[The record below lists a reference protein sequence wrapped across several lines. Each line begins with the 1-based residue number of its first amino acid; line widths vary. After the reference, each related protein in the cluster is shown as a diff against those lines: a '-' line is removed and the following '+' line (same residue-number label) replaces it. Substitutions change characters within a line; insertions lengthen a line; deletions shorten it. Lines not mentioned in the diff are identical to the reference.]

1 MELVGGD
8 IKCPGPLLL
17 PWKETWVVPIGDVQL
32 GSSGVDIRLLK
43 QTVSEA
49 LSWAKITGNEVR
61 FIGMGDYVD
70 VASPSNR
77 AEIRGARLY
86 DSVQNMMDESAC
98 RMEEQFIGLMKKTA
112 GMWIGLLHGHHYW
125 DHEDGTTSDT
135 RIARALGAP
144 YLGTC
149 AMAKLL
155 FRDEAKHHLT
165 CTIWAHHGCNGGGVF
180 PTTPINKLYHIMQSF
195 DADVYFLGHMSKRPV
210 VKMQRLHMSENPPY
224 RLQMREKVLAGT
236 GAYVQG
242 YEQGSRDLKGLP
254 RGSYVELGMMT
265 PTSLGG
271 VTVKIKPTHKSDGR
285 ERKLEYAVEI

>member
-8 IKCPGPLLL
+8 IKLPGPLLL

-43 QTVSEA
+43 QTVSKA
-49 LSWAKITGNEVR
+49 LTWADVTGNEVR
-61 FIGMGDYVD
+61 FIGMGDAID

-98 RMEEQFIGLMKKTA
+98 RLEEQFINLMKGTEGK
-112 GMWIGLLHGHHYW
+112 WIGMLHGHHYW

-135 RIARALGAP
+135 RIAKALGAP

-155 FRDEAKHHLT
+155 FRDNAKHHLT
-165 CTIWAHHGCNGGGVF
+165 CTIWAHHGCGAGMM
-180 PTTPINKLYHIMQSF
+180 PTTPINKLYHVMQSF
-195 DADVYFLGHMSKRPV
+195 DADIYLLGHQTKRPAA
-210 VKMQRLHMSENPPY
+210 KMQRIHMSEYPPY
-224 RLQMREKVLAGT
+224 RLQMKEKILAGT
-236 GAYVQG
+236 GGYTKG

-254 RGSYVELGMMT
+254 RGSYVEAGMMT

-271 VTVKIKPTHKSDGR
+271 ITIKIKPVSKLDGK
-285 ERKLEYAVEI
+285 ERMLEYAVEI